1 MLKWRIIINPEESM
15 CELTDTLSISYRY
28 KIASQK
34 DTVLPLSIENAEVPI
49 QLVNE
54 GDLDGNG
61 TDEIGFHYQNGAGC
75 WGMLFLL
82 IRAAGKLYVSHIYTL
97 FGLT

>member
-15 CELTDTLSISYRY
+15 CELTDTLLISYRY
-28 KIASQK
+28 KIASQN
-34 DTVLPLSIENAEVPI
+34 DTVLPLSIENAEVSI

-61 TDEIGFHYQNGAGC
+61 TDEIGFYYQNGAGWLGYVVLTYQGGWKVIC
-75 WGMLFLL
+75 H
-82 IRAAGKLYVSHIYTL
+82 LYIHSL
-97 FGLT
+97 WLA